1 MLDFLDSDWF
11 NIGLEIVFLILIIFD
26 IKKYRETKKREFIVN
41 IVMTLGFAI
50 WVLYPYYKSY
60 FGWSE
65 SEKTELISTCRE
77 YNDENETKLCK
88 CLDEAIF
95 LNYMHEEY
103 ISLDKKGTEYKE
115 FLKEAKEECLD
126 DGWF

>member
-26 IKKYRETKKREFIVN
+26 IKKYRETKKREYIVN
-41 IVMTLGFAI
+41 IVMTFGFAI

-60 FGWSE
+60 FGWTE
-65 SEKTELISTCRE
+65 SEKIELISTCRDV
-77 YNDENETKLCK
+77 NDTKLCK

-95 LNYMHEEY
+95 LNYVHEDY
-103 ISLDKKGTEYKE
+103 IQLDKNSTDYKE
-115 FLKEAKEECLD
+115 FLDDAKEECLD

>member
-26 IKKYRETKKREFIVN
+26 IKKYRETKKREYMIN
-41 IVMTLGFAI
+41 IVMTIGFAI

-60 FGWSE
+60 FGWTE
-65 SEKTELISTCRE
+65 SEKTELISTCRDV
-77 YNDENETKLCK
+77 NDTKLCK

-95 LNYMHEEY
+95 LNYVHEEY
-103 ISLDKKGTEYKE
+103 INLDRNGTDYKE
-115 FLKEAKEECLD
+115 FLDDAKEECLD

>member
-1 MLDFLDSDWF
+1 VLDFLDSDWF

-26 IKKYRETKKREFIVN
+26 IKKYRETKKREYMIN
-41 IVMTLGFAI
+41 IVMTIGFAI

-60 FGWSE
+60 FGWTE
-65 SEKTELISTCRE
+65 SEKTELISTCRDV
-77 YNDENETKLCK
+77 NDTKLCK

-95 LNYMHEEY
+95 LNYVHKEY
-103 ISLDKKGTEYKE
+103 INLDRNGTDYKE
-115 FLKEAKEECLD
+115 FLDDAKEECLD